1 MQCPSNAVLYLCLAV
16 QCFAVAELDFYET
29 RLRSFLPGF
38 YKLSVFDHVPRV
50 GLDLF
55 AVYNSDGK
63 IFDFKI
69 FIIFKRN
76 DED

>member
-1 MQCPSNAVLYLCLAV
+1 MLYLCLAM
-16 QCFAVAELDFYET
+16 QCFAVAELDFCET
-29 RLRSFLPGF
+29 GLRSLIPSFH
-38 YKLSVFDHVPRV
+38 KLSIFELVPRV

-55 AVYNSDGK
+55 AVHDSDSE

-69 FIIFKRN
+69 FIIFKHN

>member
-1 MQCPSNAVLYLCLAV
+1 MLYLCLAV
-16 QCFAVAELDFYET
+16 QCFAVAELDFCET
-29 RLRSFLPGF
+29 GLRSLIPSFH
-38 YKLSVFDHVPRV
+38 KLSIFDHVPRV

-55 AVYNSDGK
+55 AVYNSDGE

-76 DED
+76 DKN